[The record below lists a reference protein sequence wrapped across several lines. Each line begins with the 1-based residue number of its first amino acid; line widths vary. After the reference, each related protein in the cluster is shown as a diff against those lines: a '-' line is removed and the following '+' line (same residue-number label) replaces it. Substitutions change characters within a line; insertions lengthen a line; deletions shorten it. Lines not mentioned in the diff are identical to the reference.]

1 MNFEKYFVLQFQNIA
16 IDLMFDT
23 LLAYIFYILIES
35 PFTNLF
41 GVVFSRKSVE
51 KSDHLDTNN
60 NS

>member
-1 MNFEKYFVLQFQNIA
+1 
-16 IDLMFDT
+16 MFDI

-51 KSDHLDTNN
+51 KSDHLNTNN
-60 NS
+60 HLSKL